1 MKERAMLGLSEDAV
15 DRRSARSG
23 GLVAWSL
30 AAIMQGVVAGAAL
43 AQPAT
48 DGLFDDWAAVP
59 ALAADP
65 VGDASGPL
73 DVTALR
79 VQSRGTRLF
88 VQFDVSNVLN
98 LSSGPAADPTL
109 RLVVSR
115 APQTITI
122 DFRNRT
128 ATRFNGSS
136 NSSVTWTAL
145 GFASAP
151 TIAASRFELE
161 LDAALI
167 GTQVGDTVQ
176 LNFTGADSLAASASF
191 TLTEP
196 GVVAVRRAAQRSSCT
211 ALRVISFNTFLSGF
225 ADSARRARFVRLIDS
240 VNADVYCFQEEYNG
254 TLAQAQ
260 SIINEADPLDN
271 GAVWNVVK
279 AGELVIAS
287 PHALTAVQLGN
298 AAYQGVVVTKPSGE
312 STLVINNHMKC
323 CGYIGSTEDVQRISQ
338 ATAAVSAFN
347 AFRAGTLSP
356 ALAPFADVPAIVVGD
371 WNHVGS
377 SGPLDRWLASPG
389 PAMSQS
395 VVRHLI
401 GRETWTWA
409 DPDGLGFWP
418 GLLDVVAFDAVRT
431 SVVKA
436 FSLDTAELNAGELTA
451 LGLLTGDST
460 ASDHRMVVVDLG
472 SGPSADFNEDSSVNT
487 PDLTFFLGK
496 FGQPSPAGSDAA
508 RCDFNLDGT
517 VNTPDLV
524 YFLGRFGVVCD

>member
-1 MKERAMLGLSEDAV
+1 MLAVREHVINGPASRRGGLSAWAMAAV
-15 DRRSARSG
+15 
-23 GLVAWSL
+23 LH
-30 AAIMQGVVAGAAL
+30 GVLAGAAV

-48 DGLFDDWAAVP
+48 DGLFDDWATVP

-88 VQFDVSNVLN
+88 VQFDINNVLN
-98 LSSGPAADPTL
+98 LASGPATDPTL

-128 ATRFNGSS
+128 ATRFNGTS

-176 LNFTGADSLAASASF
+176 LNFTGADTLAASASF

-196 GVVAVRRAAQRSSCT
+196 GVAAGRRAAQRSSCT
-211 ALRVISFNTFLSGF
+211 TLRVVSFNTFLSGF
-225 ADSARRARFVRLIDS
+225 ADSARRARFVRLIDG

-271 GAVWNVVK
+271 GAAWNVVK

-287 PHALTAVQLGN
+287 PHTLTAVPLGN
-298 AAYQGVVVTKPSGE
+298 AAYQGVIVTKPSGE

-338 ATAAVSAFN
+338 ATAAVSAFTS
-347 AFRAGTLSP
+347 FRAGTLSP
-356 ALAPFADVPAIVVGD
+356 ALAPYADVPAVVVGD

-389 PAMSQS
+389 PSLSQA

-418 GLLDVVAFDAVRT
+418 GLLDVVAFDAART

-451 LGLLTGDST
+451 LGLQSGDST
-460 ASDHRMVVVDLG
+460 ASDHRMIVVDLG

-487 PDLTFFLGK
+487 PDLTFFLGN
-496 FGQPSPAGSDAA
+496 FGQAAVPGSNAA
-508 RCDFNLDGT
+508 RCDFNRDGT